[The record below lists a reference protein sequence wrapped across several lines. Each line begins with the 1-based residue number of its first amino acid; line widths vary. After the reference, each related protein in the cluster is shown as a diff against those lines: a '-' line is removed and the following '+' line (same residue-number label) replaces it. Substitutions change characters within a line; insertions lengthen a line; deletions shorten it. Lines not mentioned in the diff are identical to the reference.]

1 MMENKVCI
9 EYSDGR
15 IKAESSQGTT
25 NSKAVV
31 LMMVAASENMLASG
45 LTTDEIMEMFKGSLA
60 ETVKSRKDNADET
73 GN

>member
-1 MMENKVCI
+1 MENKVCI

-15 IKAESSQGTT
+15 IKSESSQGTT
-25 NSKAVV
+25 DSKAVV
-31 LMMVAASENMLASG
+31 LMMVTASETMLAG
-45 LTTDEIMEMFKGSLA
+45 GMTTDEIMEMFKESLS

>member
-31 LMMVAASENMLASG
+31 LMMVTASETMLAGG
-45 LTTDEIMEMFKGSLA
+45 LTTDEIMEMFKESLA